1 MNTHILV
8 ILLYCYYSIPA
19 CTSCSAS
26 IALGVVLTFIL
37 TAVISVIIS
46 SLVTFLCTKSYYSKS
61 QEPNIQSEP
70 VEQVPMYE
78 VVENIPSNTQTTNMS
93 LTTNPAYGPVQH

>member
-1 MNTHILV
+1 MNARTSFLFF
-8 ILLYCYYSIPA
+8 YYSFPA
-19 CTSCSAS
+19 CTSYSTS
-26 IALGVVLTFIL
+26 IVLSVVLTFIL

-61 QEPNIQSEP
+61 QEPKP

-78 VVENIPSNTQTTNMS
+78 VVENIPSIPQTTNMS